1 MTTSNIEI
9 VISLEESNLDDE
21 ELQEEVE
28 NLLPEIKEVDGV
40 EQAGLVE
47 VTEVPEGSKSVGGF
61 VLGMLKT
68 IINPSSL
75 QILFFFLRENMG
87 HKKIKIELKARGGKT
102 LKLEASGH
110 RELEIAMQLA
120 QDFIKNNR
128 L

>member
-1 MTTSNIEI
+1 MTKSNIEI
-9 VISLEESNLDDE
+9 VISLEEPNLDEE

-28 NLLPEIKEVDGV
+28 NLLPQIKEVDGV
-40 EQAGLVE
+40 EDAGLVE
-47 VTEVPEGSKSVGGF
+47 VTEAPEGSKSIGGF

-68 IINPSSL
+68 IINPASL

-87 HKKIKIELKARGGKT
+87 NKKIKIELKARGGKT
-102 LKLEASGH
+102 LKLEAHGEK
-110 RELEIAMQLA
+110 ELEMAMQLA